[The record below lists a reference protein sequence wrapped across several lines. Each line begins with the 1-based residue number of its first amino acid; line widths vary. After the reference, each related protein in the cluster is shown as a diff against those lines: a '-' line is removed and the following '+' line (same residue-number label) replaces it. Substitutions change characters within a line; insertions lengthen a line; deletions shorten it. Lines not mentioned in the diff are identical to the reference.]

1 MLRSGNNSVIVV
13 TMFLFLFENYR
24 TMARAVGTSGKPVS
38 LLLTLLLYYLFVFLV
53 SVINIVIYIIL

>member
-13 TMFLFLFENYR
+13 TMFLFLSENYR

-38 LLLTLLLYYLFVFLV
+38 LLLTLLLQ
-53 SVINIVIYIIL
+53 YIIICLYF